1 LAEADPSD
9 RFFRSFVAMT
19 KGQEDERRKINSSL
33 NTVKT
38 PAKHKKQKLTEHS
51 QNTRKTQGH

>member
-19 KGQEDERRKINSSL
+19 KGQEMKEGKF
-33 NTVKT
+33 T
-38 PAKHKKQKLTEHS
+38 AQ
-51 QNTRKTQGH
+51 

>member
-19 KGQEDERRKINSSL
+19 KGQEDERRKIYSSL
-33 NTVKT
+33 SKAKT
-38 PAKHKKQKLTEHS
+38 HAKHKASRSTL
-51 QNTRKTQGH
+51 